1 MNISG
6 VMVRTY
12 PEKIDSVGKILSAM
26 AGVEVHGNNEAGKTP
41 VFCNKKSAATGGQD
55 LERLPT
61 MIIVICIKSVPLR
74 TANSNL

>member
-1 MNISG
+1 MIKITKYK
-6 VMVRTY
+6 VITKQVRRQFFVT
-12 PEKIDSVGKILSAM
+12 K
-26 AGVEVHGNNEAGKTP
+26 KTT
-41 VFCNKKSAATGGQD
+41 ATEGQE